1 MLNDLNLKDFRNI
14 YIVCGATDMRCGIN
28 GLSAIIEQKYKMNV
42 FIGKTLFMF
51 CGHNAKIMK
60 ALLWEGDGFLML
72 TKRLESGRFTWPRT
86 STDVRNLSPEQFKWL
101 MQGFAID
108 PLIKPV
114 NPKHCA

>member
-1 MLNDLNLKDFRNI
+1 MINDLNPKEFRNI

-72 TKRLESGRFTWPRT
+72 TNFFFYFK
-86 STDVRNLSPEQFKWL
+86 VLSIQFR
-101 MQGFAID
+101 A
-108 PLIKPV
+108 PV
-114 NPKHCA
+114 NSLYGLF